1 MGLFL
6 NVVCFLEDIVLEHAS
21 DASSSAVRAAALD
34 ATTTLLEIP
43 QSHAVLRALL
53 PSLGNLI
60 HDKVEKVRVSCVRM
74 LQKIKA
80 VPGIRFYHVVPVD
93 HLTARL
99 SEEVR
104 IHSSP
109 RNAVAKEISA
119 LMLNSYF
126 PQGPNVSGAD
136 QLKRTLTFLMTEPAA
151 AAVFYANLADF
162 LEVDSVTKFITILLM
177 CLRSAVQTDQAKQV
191 RKSAPGKKRRRR
203 GGAEEEEDQAPESQE
218 QKMSAAN
225 TPLMASLVE
234 TISVLWESI
243 ESQLKNAEN
252 ESSHDLL
259 LESFMNADC
268 VSILSHFEQKTA
280 DIEGN
285 SDEEAIARDDCFR
298 TCAAILRCA
307 SRLPR
312 DTIDELVPHISST
325 LSSISNDDMDYS
337 RQHISAH
344 FALLCLWGMTDE
356 VASSLSSSIEAAFGD
371 DMDLAS
377 SMFDEDSAQK
387 TRRRSSIGQPLVPI
401 MSSRLVWGVIENILQ
416 GSDPSSV
423 TTRESI
429 LASPTA
435 CNAIETALEHGT
447 SYAERILQSDGLGR
461 SFRESEVEFV
471 LSACEAYGRFAL
483 HKEAQTGDGVSL
495 SSQAKMLLNWT
506 TEKLIPVFKKA
517 EPGEME
523 LRDLDLSRISNADSL
538 IIPESPAL
546 MSPPRRKADLKNTP
560 NRMEDDSAMFD
571 SNGTLKEPTIF
582 LVSAV
587 AGALLQSSC
596 VIFSEWL
603 AVGGSGA
610 DEISRAAVRWCRVFQ
625 SEDEEEDPNEHHRK
639 ELMPAFVRLAV
650 QLCKS
655 SEDPLLLKQL
665 LVNCSEEA
673 VKDDAAVMKKAIL
686 SLCTAPSNQ
695 QSKVQG
701 SLIKAFLGAAHEL
714 LDTVAVDVPF
724 DLPDAVDEVWSHD
737 RGCVASS
744 LSVIMCNRQACSTL
758 ARQLVSDLSSHVGEP
773 TKKSTFEAKC
783 LSFLLSSSEYDA
795 EISKIIRDLDAGKFE
810 EGGQMRNVVDK
821 LLESAA

>member
-1 MGLFL
+1 MASFL
-6 NVVCFLEDIVLEHAS
+6 NVVCFLVDIVLEHAS
-21 DASSSAVRAAALD
+21 DANSSAVRAGALD

-74 LQKIKA
+74 LQKIKS

-99 SEEVR
+99 SEEER

-136 QLKRTLTFLMTEPAA
+136 QLRRTLTFLMTEPAA
-151 AAVFYANLADF
+151 AVVFYANLADF
-162 LEVDSVTKFITILLM
+162 LTADSVAKFITILLM
-177 CLRSAVQTDQAKQV
+177 CLRSAVQTDQANQV

-203 GGAEEEEDQAPESQE
+203 GGGDEEENQALESQE

-225 TPLMASLVE
+225 TPLMASLAE

-243 ESQLKNAEN
+243 ESQLKDAEN
-252 ESSHDLL
+252 EPSHDLL
-259 LESFMNADC
+259 LETFINADC

-285 SDEEAIARDDCFR
+285 SDEDAIAREDCFR
-298 TCAAILRCA
+298 TCAAVLRCA

-312 DTIDELVPHISST
+312 DTINELVPHISST
-325 LSSISNDDMDYS
+325 LSSISNDDMDYY

-371 DMDLAS
+371 DMNLTS
-377 SMFDEDSAQK
+377 SIFDEDSAKK
-387 TRRRSSIGQPLVPI
+387 TRRRSRRASIEQPLVPI
-401 MSSRLVWGVIENILQ
+401 MSSRLVWGVIENILR

-495 SSQAKMLLNWT
+495 SSQAKTLLNWT

-517 EPGEME
+517 QSGETE
-523 LRDLDLSRISNADSL
+523 LRDLDLSRISNVSDSL
-538 IIPESPAL
+538 IIPGSPAL

-610 DEISRAAVRWCRVFQ
+610 DEISGAAVKWCRVFQ
-625 SEDEEEDPNEHHRK
+625 SEEEEEDPNEHHHK

-655 SEDPLLLKQL
+655 SDDPLLLKQL
-665 LVNCSEEA
+665 LVNCSEET
-673 VKDDAAVMKKAIL
+673 VMKKAIL
-686 SLCTAPSNQ
+686 SLCTARSSQ

-701 SLIKAFLGAAHEL
+701 SVIQAFLAAAHEL
-714 LDTVAVDVPF
+714 LDTVAVDAPF
-724 DLPDAVDEVWSHD
+724 DLPDAVDEVWCHD

-744 LSVIMCNRQACSTL
+744 LSVIMCNHQACSTL
-758 ARQLVSDLSSHVGEP
+758 ARQLVSNLSSHVGEP

-783 LSFLLSSSEYDA
+783 LSFLLTSNEYDA
-795 EISKIIRDLDAGKFE
+795 EIAKIIRNLDAGKFE
-810 EGGQMRNVVDK
+810 EGGEMRNVVDK
-821 LLESAA
+821 LLESAV

>member
-1 MGLFL
+1 VYFL
-6 NVVCFLEDIVLEHAS
+6 ADVVLEHAS
-21 DASSSAVRAAALD
+21 DSSSSAVRAGALD

-74 LQKIKA
+74 LQKIKS

-93 HLTARL
+93 HLTTRL
-99 SEEVR
+99 SEEDR

-162 LEVDSVTKFITILLM
+162 LPVDSVTKFITILLM
-177 CLRSAVQTDQAKQV
+177 CLRSAVQTDQAYQV

-225 TPLMASLVE
+225 TPLMASLAD

-243 ESQLKNAEN
+243 ESKLKDAEN
-252 ESSHDLL
+252 EPSHDLL
-259 LESFMNADC
+259 LESFMSADC

-285 SDEEAIARDDCFR
+285 SDEDAIARDDCFR

-371 DMDLAS
+371 DMNLAS
-377 SMFDEDSAQK
+377 SIFDDDSAKK
-387 TRRRSSIGQPLVPI
+387 TRRSSRRSSIEQPLVPI
-401 MSSRLVWGVIENILQ
+401 MSTRLVWGVIENILQ

-447 SYAERILQSDGLGR
+447 SYAERILQSDGLGQ

-495 SSQAKMLLNWT
+495 SSQAKTLLNWT
-506 TEKLIPVFKKA
+506 TEKLVPVFKKA
-517 EPGEME
+517 QPGEME
-523 LRDLDLSRISNADSL
+523 LRDLDLSRISNASDSL
-538 IIPESPAL
+538 IIPGSPAL

-571 SNGTLKEPTIF
+571 SDGTLKEPTIF

-610 DEISRAAVRWCRVFQ
+610 DEISMAAVKWCRVFQ
-625 SEDEEEDPNEHHRK
+625 SEDEEEDPNEHHHT

-655 SEDPLLLKQL
+655 SDDPLLLKQL
-665 LVNCSEEA
+665 LVNCSEET
-673 VKDDAAVMKKAIL
+673 VNDDAAVMKKAIL
-686 SLCTAPSNQ
+686 SLCTARSNQ

-701 SLIKAFLGAAHEL
+701 SVIQAFLGAAHEL
-714 LDTVAVDVPF
+714 LDTVAVDAPF

-737 RGCVASS
+737 SGCVASC
-744 LSVIMCNRQACSTL
+744 LSVIMCNRQASSTL
-758 ARQLVSDLSSHVGEP
+758 ARQLVSNLSSHVGEP

-783 LSFLLSSSEYDA
+783 LSFLLTSNDYDA
-795 EISKIIRDLDAGKFE
+795 EIAKIIRDLDAGKFE
-810 EGGQMRNVVDK
+810 EGGEMRNVVDK
-821 LLESAA
+821 LLESAV